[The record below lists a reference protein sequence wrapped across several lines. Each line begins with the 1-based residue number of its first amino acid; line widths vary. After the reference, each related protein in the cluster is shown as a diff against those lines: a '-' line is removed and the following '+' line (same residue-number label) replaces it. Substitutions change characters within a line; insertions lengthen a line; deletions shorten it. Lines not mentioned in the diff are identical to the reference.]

1 MLVLEWK
8 LVKMAK
14 RIKFVDLLPI
24 YRAMEK
30 APGSLYKLVITNDV
44 LKSALALAIDD
55 SNIDESG
62 IAVRQGDYEN
72 INVGDVFIL
81 AVAQPRLGLGIL
93 AENFSKYITST
104 TGARVKER
112 DNYFL
117 IDEAFSSSDQPVIT
131 VVNRYRR
138 VLRLIGLINEA
149 AHYLDSAKEE
159 LVFYKDGRFVVP
171 LVYGVQEV
179 NALDFPVFEL
189 LERFVLDPYHK
200 EQKVKMLGENLIEM
214 LSMVPVSQRFS
225 HLISQL
231 SDLYSRLQ
239 AGYNLF
245 ASDYTYEKAVTEVH
259 AFKVDV
265 ITKIHK
271 AITDIQAQVL
281 GIPIATFIALS
292 QLKKTT
298 ALNAQFAANTV
309 IFFGVLVFCLL
320 LIGFLVN
327 QHATLDTIKQEVL
340 RQKKIFEKRFETK
353 QVAYLEEFAAIT
365 KRLSW
370 QYAAVYAVG
379 VLDVLMFCGSAVY
392 YVVHT
397 RPIYDILF

>member
-1 MLVLEWK
+1 
-8 LVKMAK
+8 MAK

-24 YRAMEK
+24 YKAMEK
-30 APGSLYKLVITNDV
+30 APGSLYRLEITNDI
-44 LKSALALAIDD
+44 LKSALALAVDD
-55 SNIDESG
+55 SNVDESG
-62 IAVRQGDYEN
+62 ITVRQGDYGN
-72 INVGDVFIL
+72 INLGDVFL
-81 AVAQPRLGLGIL
+81 LSVAQPRLGLGIL

-117 IDEAFSSSDQPVIT
+117 IEEAFSSSDEPAI
-131 VVNRYRR
+131 VVVSRYRR
-138 VLRLIGLINEA
+138 VLRFIGLVNES

-171 LVYGVQEV
+171 LVYGVQEID
-179 NALDFPVFEL
+179 ALDFSVFES

-200 EQKVKMLGENLIEM
+200 EQKIKMLGENLIEM
-214 LSMVPVSQRFS
+214 LSLIPINQRFS
-225 HLISQL
+225 YLISHL
-231 SDLYSRLQ
+231 GDLYSRLQ

-245 ASDYTYEKAVTEVH
+245 ASDYTYEKAVAEVH

-298 ALNAQFAANTV
+298 GLNAQFAANTV
-309 IFFGVLVFCLL
+309 IFFGVMVFCFL

-327 QHATLDTIKQEVL
+327 QHATLNTISQEVS
-340 RQKKIFEKRFETK
+340 RQKKVFEKRFETR
-353 QVAYLEEFAAIT
+353 QVAYSGEFGTIAG
-365 KRLSW
+365 RLRW
-370 QYAAVYAVG
+370 QYAAVYAIAA
-379 VLDVLMFCGSAVY
+379 LDVLMFCGSAVY

-397 RPIYDILF
+397 RPIYDFLF